1 MAKTI
6 EAFAEMITE
15 REIECAIKTKDGF
28 AVSLSTGDILI
39 LDRECQ
45 VISRH
50 HSGGTIL
57 AMKDTDSGIIIV
69 NMEGDIVLINGNDTK
84 DIFTGAECK
93 VATFSEDNIFISQ
106 ENDRILTLDTKGESR
121 TSVSVYEPMMVCSS
135 DVSNYVVVGSE
146 GGSMTILDGNLA
158 ISHHSGPRDDDIEVI
173 SDISSGGL
181 GKFLVARSSLG
192 LMIDERAVNRIELWD
207 VKIGLVGEAEVP
219 SRITCIAPYGD
230 GYVAGCF
237 EGEIIMIEG
246 NLQVTTISK
255 MDYSISEI
263 LEWKG
268 DIIVSYWFFVERI
281 SQSGTNIWSYEHQ
294 NLVKGILKLEND
306 EVVTFGTGGV
316 TNHGNQISIILPDG
330 ETIEDV
336 MVSSTDVEG
345 IEFSDEKYSGL
356 LSENESSSVSL
367 RAPIEGIEDLISEIV
382 EPIKEAEYEIE
393 GQSVD
398 LLESLA
404 STARSLNI
412 PPVADAGED
421 VTISSNEDSKAD
433 VILDGSGSYDP
444 DGEIVAWSWSTE
456 SGRSLGQSKI
466 VRVRLA
472 LGVHVFTLKV
482 TDNMGAEDESSMT
495 VRVT

>member
-1 MAKTI
+1 
-6 EAFAEMITE
+6 
-15 REIECAIKTKDGF
+15 
-28 AVSLSTGDILI
+28 
-39 LDRECQ
+39 
-45 VISRH
+45 
-50 HSGGTIL
+50 
-57 AMKDTDSGIIIV
+57 
-69 NMEGDIVLINGNDTK
+69 
-84 DIFTGAECK
+84 
-93 VATFSEDNIFISQ
+93 
-106 ENDRILTLDTKGESR
+106 
-121 TSVSVYEPMMVCSS
+121 
-135 DVSNYVVVGSE
+135 
-146 GGSMTILDGNLA
+146 
-158 ISHHSGPRDDDIEVI
+158 
-173 SDISSGGL
+173 
-181 GKFLVARSSLG
+181 
-192 LMIDERAVNRIELWD
+192 
-207 VKIGLVGEAEVP
+207 
-219 SRITCIAPYGD
+219 
-230 GYVAGCF
+230 
-237 EGEIIMIEG
+237 
-246 NLQVTTISK
+246 
-255 MDYSISEI
+255 
-263 LEWKG
+263 
-268 DIIVSYWFFVERI
+268 
-281 SQSGTNIWSYEHQ
+281 
-294 NLVKGILKLEND
+294 
-306 EVVTFGTGGV
+306 
-316 TNHGNQISIILPDG
+316 
-330 ETIEDV
+330 